1 MPESNPTVGAW
12 RNWRKNGYPSRS
24 PRFDYTTLPVSP
36 STSKGIIRA
45 HPRHPFHPC
54 SISDSCGK
62 EVPCQY
68 NFTQK
73 KSLWHSQ
80 ECQRL
85 CSGDG
90 GNRTRVRRISP
101 VDFYM
106 LSSLVESR
114 RLGPNEQSPLAAS
127 LVMSRPLQPGTAAD
141 QPPIPSSYP
150 TMVALVS
157 RTWLRLIRQPWHMHN
172 HLHLLFCPAILR
184 GARQPRHAVYD
195 TLSSVETM
203 SSPTSTYTY
212 ADTRTPVPGKHRNKI

>member
-1 MPESNPTVGAW
+1 MAIRVGPLGSVTPLCQFLLPPPRVSSVPIRVIRFIRVPSVILAARKSPT
-12 RNWRKNGYPSRS
+12 N
-24 PRFDYTTLPVSP
+24 TTS
-36 STSKGIIRA
+36 
-45 HPRHPFHPC
+45 
-54 SISDSCGK
+54 
-62 EVPCQY
+62 
-68 NFTQK
+68 QK
-73 KSLWHSQ
+73 KSLWHSC

-212 ADTRTPVPGKHRNKI
+212 AGTRTPVPEKHRDKI